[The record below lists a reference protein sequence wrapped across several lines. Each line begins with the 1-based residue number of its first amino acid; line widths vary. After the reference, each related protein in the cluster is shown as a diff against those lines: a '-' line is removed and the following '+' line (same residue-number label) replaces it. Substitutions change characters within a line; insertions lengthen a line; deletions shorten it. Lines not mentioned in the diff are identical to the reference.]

1 MDCYDIVCE
10 CLCAL
15 ESWGDEEKSRLLDTI
30 IRWKD
35 QFENSSREEFEKNIR
50 HLLELLTDEIVTVP
64 LVPVE
69 IILQT
74 IESVDIS
81 AEDWRNALLALALSQ
96 TDRISSDSSSMTSP
110 HPSQR
115 NRYIHVFVF
124 SSNQKNLLLCLI

>member
-15 ESWGDEEKSRLLDTI
+15 ESWGDEEKSRLLHTI

-35 QFENSSREEFEKNIR
+35 QFEHSSREEFEKNIR

-74 IESVDIS
+74 IESINIS
-81 AEDWRNALLALALSQ
+81 AEDWRNTLLALALSQ
-96 TDRISSDSSSMTSP
+96 TDDNHRISSDSPSMTSP

-115 NRYIHVFVF
+115 NRCIHVLDF
-124 SSNQKNLLLCLI
+124 IY